1 MKRSL
6 VVAAVTVGLTALL
19 AACGPSSSSY
29 ASQACHDVLS
39 GLRALHEYQTASSP
53 SAAQAALAR
62 SVHDLR
68 NALPLAA
75 LAAGTNGEYQAL
87 QATLSES
94 NRVPVSHLQSA
105 LSAQCKAIL
114 SGGAPSI
121 PASSTTAP

>member
-6 VVAAVTVGLTALL
+6 VIVSASLGLSVLL

-29 ASQACHDVLS
+29 ATQACHDVLD
-39 GLRALHEYQTASSP
+39 GLQALHDYQTASSP
-53 SAAQAALAR
+53 SAAQAALTR

-94 NRVPVSHLQSA
+94 NRVPISHLQTA
-105 LSAQCKAIL
+105 LNAQCKAIL
-114 SGGAPSI
+114 SGGTPSI
-121 PASSTTAP
+121 PASSTTSP